1 MLEKDFRTAYKRE
14 GLHLRFLIEP
24 SQNVTIY
31 RLQRGAGGVGWLIFE
46 WAYIRM
52 YGPITGGGVL

>member
-1 MLEKDFRTAYKRE
+1 MLEKDFRTAYKRK
-14 GLHLRFLIEP
+14 GLHLRFLIEL
-24 SQNVTIY
+24 QNVAIY
-31 RLQRGAGGVGWLIFE
+31 RLQRGAGGGGWLIFE

>member
-1 MLEKDFRTAYKRE
+1 MLEKDFRTALKRK
-14 GLHLRFLIEP
+14 GLDLRFLIEL
-24 SQNVTIY
+24 QNVTIY
-31 RLQRGAGGVGWLIFE
+31 RLQRGAGGGGWLIFE